1 MGAHGATQA
10 HVAIV
15 DPCEVFV
22 HGLTDVLTRAGIV
35 VEETEDLD
43 RWVSG
48 KDRRGLVFGVA
59 SSRDLGRIAE
69 LREKA
74 ADLPIVGV
82 VNSTSQLAWAAALA
96 SGANTVLVRESDP
109 GQFVAVV
116 AAALE
121 GYSLLPAGVV
131 RDLGS
136 SQAQIG
142 RPDLSEEEATI
153 LQSLVCGETIGRL
166 ASRLNYSHR
175 ETSRRVTELSLRI
188 GAKNR
193 AGAVAKAAVW
203 GFAPDGAHEL
213 DLRGS
218 TQLDVLLEPS
228 NEHEASTKSS

>member
-22 HGLTDVLTRAGIV
+22 HGLTDVLTRADIV

-74 ADLPIVGV
+74 ANLPVVGV
-82 VNSTSQLAWAAALA
+82 VSSTSRLVLAAALA
-96 SGANTVLVRESDP
+96 SGATTALARESDP
-109 GQFVAVV
+109 GRYVAVV
-116 AAALE
+116 AAALQ
-121 GYSLLPAGVV
+121 GYSLLPSGVV

-136 SQAQIG
+136 LQAQIG
-142 RPDLSEEEATI
+142 RPDLSEDEATI
-153 LQSLVCGETIGRL
+153 LESLVCGETIGRL

-175 ETSRRVTELSLRI
+175 EAARRVTELSLRI
-188 GAKNR
+188 GAKSR
-193 AGAVAKAAVW
+193 AGAIAKAAIW

-213 DLRGS
+213 DLPAL
-218 TQLDVLLEPS
+218 TQLDVLLQSS
-228 NEHEASTKSS
+228 NEHEALTKTS